1 MTISE
6 FTVKSDDAEPVR
18 RFEVFTGAGRRRD
31 WPPEEK
37 ARIVAE
43 SYEAGATVSGVARRY
58 ALSPQQLFTWRRAA
72 RKSMAVAEPPASLF
86 VPAVVAPPP
95 ADQTAKRPRGRR
107 KRKAARDGIIELEI
121 DGVAMR
127 VGHGADARTVAAV
140 IRALKAPS

>member
-18 RFEVFTGAGRRRD
+18 RFEVFTGAGRRRE

-37 ARIVAE
+37 SRIIAE
-43 SYEAGATVSGVARRY
+43 SYEPGETVSGVARRY
-58 ALSPQQLFTWRRAA
+58 ALSPQQLFSWRRAA
-72 RKSMAVAEPPASLF
+72 RKSMAVGEPSASLF
-86 VPAVVAPPP
+86 VPAVVALPP
-95 ADQTAKRPRGRR
+95 ADQTTKHPRGQR

-127 VGHGADARTVAAV
+127 VGRGADARTVAAV